1 MSYSLVGKFL
11 KKDNS
16 VLFRDVNFDILKII
30 NERSY
35 DVALEGIDGFQHSQN
50 EDGTVS
56 VSFNKREF
64 SDALIKV
71 KASQEELK
79 SKLLKLDNIRF
90 STSYSTMDEVSK
102 EYFESD
108 ISSLKEKLEEIDRK
122 MYILTYVID
131 VFDFIESLY
140 DDKEITLRISAL

>member
-90 STSYSTMDEVSK
+90 STSYYTMDEVSK

-140 DDKEITLRISAL
+140 DDKEITLRISAV